1 MVNLLAVRKRSSR
14 LEAKE
19 RQRQEEL
26 ERQREEESKQAA
38 ERRFE
43 RRMKLKIPKTW
54 ILGNYQ
60 EINECN

>member
-26 ERQREEESKQAA
+26 ERQRKKNRSMLLKEDLNEE
-38 ERRFE
+38 
-43 RRMKLKIPKTW
+43 
-54 ILGNYQ
+54 
-60 EINECN
+60 